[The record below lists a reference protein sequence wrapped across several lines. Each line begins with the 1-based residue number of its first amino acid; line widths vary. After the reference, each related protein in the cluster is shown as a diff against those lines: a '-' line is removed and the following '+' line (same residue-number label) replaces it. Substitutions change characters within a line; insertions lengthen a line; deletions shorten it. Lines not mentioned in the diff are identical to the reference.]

1 MTQVLRLLPATHA
14 VERAYDRQVE
24 ALHRLGPRAVA
35 ELLRELAARG
45 MRRHLVEETLARYA
59 ALDPEIVRAVG
70 GDRFAPPPPPR
81 LRIIDGG
88 RP

>member
-14 VERAYDRQVE
+14 AERAFDRQAE
-24 ALHRLGPRAVA
+24 ALQRLGPRAVA

-45 MRRHLVEETLARYA
+45 MQCTLIEQLLARYA
-59 ALDPEIVRAVG
+59 RLDPEIVRAVG

-81 LRIIDGG
+81 LRIVDGG